1 MDQARIGAFLK
12 ELRKEKNMTQDQLAD
27 KFFVSRR
34 TVSRWETGSNMP
46 DLDVLVELAD
56 FYEVD
61 LRDIFNGQRR
71 EPDMDAELKDTLLQ
85 AADYT
90 NDIRKKITRRVNC
103 MFMGGIGAMAI
114 YIISLYLVPED
125 AGGAA
130 GFIQGI
136 TLGISFAMLIMGLII
151 TGPFGEKYLSGH
163 CCRKRFTREDD
174 GRR

>member
-1 MDQARIGAFLK
+1 MDQTKIGEFLK
-12 ELRKEKNMTQDQLAD
+12 ELRKEKNMTQEQLAD

-71 EPDMDAELKDTLLQ
+71 EPDMDAQLKDTLLQ

-90 NDIRKKITRRVNC
+90 NDIRKKITKRMNY
-103 MFMGGIGAMAI
+103 MFMGGIGALAL
-114 YIISLYLVPED
+114 YLISLYVVPED
-125 AGGAA
+125 AGGVIS
-130 GFIQGI
+130 FIQGLM
-136 TLGISFAMLIMGLII
+136 LGISFGMLVIGLII
-151 TGPFGEKYLSGH
+151 TGPLGEKFLSGGY
-163 CCRKRFTREDD
+163 CRKKT
-174 GRR
+174 

>member
-1 MDQARIGAFLK
+1 MDQTKIGEFLK
-12 ELRKEKNMTQDQLAD
+12 ELRKEKNMTQEQLAD

-90 NDIRKKITRRVNC
+90 NENKKKITKRMNYL
-103 MFMGGIGAMAI
+103 FMAGIGAMAL
-114 YIISLYLVPED
+114 YIISLYVVPEN
-125 AGGAA
+125 AGGFAA
-130 GFIQGI
+130 FVQGM
-136 TLGISFAMLIMGLII
+136 TLGFSAGMLIIGMII
-151 TGPFGEKYLSGH
+151 TGPLGEKFLSGGY
-163 CCRKRFTREDD
+163 CRKKT
-174 GRR
+174 

>member
-1 MDQARIGAFLK
+1 MDQTKIGEFLK
-12 ELRKEKNMTQDQLAD
+12 ELRKEKNMTQEQLAD

-71 EPDMDAELKDTLLQ
+71 EPDMDPELKDTLLQ

-90 NDIRKKITRRVNC
+90 KDNKKKITKRVNY
-103 MFMGGIGAMAI
+103 MFMAGIGAMAL
-114 YIISLYLVPED
+114 YIISLYVFPEN
-125 AGGAA
+125 AA
-130 GFIQGI
+130 GVAGFVQGT
-136 TLGISFAMLIMGLII
+136 TLGFSMGMLIMGLII
-151 TGPFGEKYLSGH
+151 TGPLGEKYLSGGF
-163 CCRKRFTREDD
+163 CRKKA
-174 GRR
+174 